1 MTMSVSEAVNS
12 LDFYRRVRPETAMC
26 RFAEERDIDLMTLAT
41 SRPELFSVFTR
52 IGPRLCTQEGA
63 HLWDNYRL
71 AYEQLEEMDAF
82 TTAARHADAI
92 VYSVVDRLTELHK
105 ADLRVPLEEVDNCI
119 TYKKKAGQTSISLDI
134 HEFIDV
140 INLFYK
146 INMNDILGVYL
157 GEFDY
162 VLMTTLGY
170 DAGQMAVLNNTKP
183 ADSIEAAAVSLLD
196 SHIQETHI
204 QKTSAKYLNF
214 WHHLLDTDF
223 IGCTDDK
230 SILYSKPSETVCWNS
245 YTDTQKTIYSTLRN
259 IIFKELNRLPYFGGV
274 TPTEIVCDGIH
285 R

>member
-12 LDFYRRVRPETAMC
+12 LNFYKRASPEAVMFK
-26 RFAEERDIDLMTLAT
+26 FAEEHDIDLMYMVR
-41 SRPELFSVFTR
+41 SRPELYSIFTR
-52 IGPRLCTQEGA
+52 IGPKLCTLEGA
-63 HLWDNYRL
+63 HLWDNYKR

-105 ADLRVPLEEVDNCI
+105 ADLQVPLGEVENCI

-134 HEFIDV
+134 REFIDV

-183 ADSIEAAAVSLLD
+183 ADSMEAAAVSLLD
-196 SHIQETHI
+196 SHI

-223 IGCTDDK
+223 LGSSVDSNAT
-230 SILYSKPSETVCWNS
+230 LYSQPPETVCWNS

-259 IIFKELNRLPYFGGV
+259 IIFKELNQLPYFGGV

>member
-12 LDFYRRVRPETAMC
+12 LNFYKQDWPEAAMFK
-26 RFAEERDIDLMTLAT
+26 FAEEHDIDLMCMARF
-41 SRPELFSVFTR
+41 RPELYSIFTR
-52 IGPRLCTQEGA
+52 IGPKLCTLEGSN
-63 HLWDNYRL
+63 LWDNYRL

-82 TTAARHADAI
+82 TTATRHADAI
-92 VYSVVDRLTELHK
+92 VYSAVDRLTELHK
-105 ADLRVPLEEVDNCI
+105 ADLQVPLEEVENCI

-134 HEFIDV
+134 SEFIDV

-157 GEFDY
+157 GEFDC

-183 ADSIEAAAVSLLD
+183 ADSMKAAAVSLLD
-196 SHIQETHI
+196 SHIK
-204 QKTSAKYLNF
+204 KTSAKYLNF

-223 IGCTDDK
+223 LGSSVDSNAT
-230 SILYSKPSETVCWNS
+230 LYSQPPETVWWNS

-259 IIFKELNRLPYFGGV
+259 IIFKELNQLPYFGGA

>member
-1 MTMSVSEAVNS
+1 MTISEAVNS
-12 LDFYRRVRPETAMC
+12 LNFYNFYKQVRPEAAMFK
-26 RFAEERDIDLMTLAT
+26 FAEEHDIDLMYMAL
-41 SRPELFSVFTR
+41 SRPELYSIFAR
-52 IGPRLCTQEGA
+52 IGPKLCTLEGA
-63 HLWDNYRL
+63 YLWDNYRL

-82 TTAARHADAI
+82 TTATRHADAM
-92 VYSVVDRLTELHK
+92 VYSVVDRLTELYK
-105 ADLRVPLEEVDNCI
+105 ADLRVPLEEVENCI
-119 TYKKKAGQTSISLDI
+119 TYKRKAGQTSISLDI
-134 HEFIDV
+134 REFIDV

-183 ADSIEAAAVSLLD
+183 ADSMEAAAVSLLD
-196 SHIQETHI
+196 SHI

-223 IGCTDDK
+223 LGSSVDSNVT
-230 SILYSKPSETVCWNS
+230 LYSQPPETVRWNS

-259 IIFKELNRLPYFGGV
+259 IVFKELNQLPYFGGV
-274 TPTEIVCDGIH
+274 TPTEIVYDGIH

>member
-1 MTMSVSEAVNS
+1 MTISEAVNS
-12 LDFYRRVRPETAMC
+12 LNFYNFYKQVRPEAAMFK
-26 RFAEERDIDLMTLAT
+26 FAEEHDIDLMYMAL
-41 SRPELFSVFTR
+41 SRPELYSIFAR
-52 IGPRLCTQEGA
+52 IGPKLCTLEGA
-63 HLWDNYRL
+63 YLWDNYRL

-82 TTAARHADAI
+82 TTAARHADAM
-92 VYSVVDRLTELHK
+92 VYSVVDRLTELYK
-105 ADLRVPLEEVDNCI
+105 ADLRVPLEEVENCI
-119 TYKKKAGQTSISLDI
+119 TYKRKAGQTSISLDI
-134 HEFIDV
+134 REFIDV

-183 ADSIEAAAVSLLD
+183 ADSMEAAAVSLLD
-196 SHIQETHI
+196 SHI

-223 IGCTDDK
+223 LGSSVDSNVT
-230 SILYSKPSETVCWNS
+230 LYSQPPETVRWNS

-259 IIFKELNRLPYFGGV
+259 IVFKELNQLPYFGGV
-274 TPTEIVCDGIH
+274 TPTEIVYDGIH

>member
-1 MTMSVSEAVNS
+1 MTMSASEAVNS
-12 LDFYRRVRPETAMC
+12 LNFYKQVRPEAAVFK
-26 RFAEERDIDLMTLAT
+26 FAEEHDIDLTHMAWF
-41 SRPELFSVFTR
+41 RPELYSIFTR
-52 IGPRLCTQEGA
+52 IGPKLCTLEGA
-63 HLWDNYRL
+63 NLWDNYRR

-82 TTAARHADAI
+82 TTATRRADAI

-105 ADLRVPLEEVDNCI
+105 ADLQVPLEEVENCI

-134 HEFIDV
+134 REFIDV

-157 GEFDY
+157 GEFDC
-162 VLMTTLGY
+162 VLMTAFGY

-196 SHIQETHI
+196 SHIQ
-204 QKTSAKYLNF
+204 KTSAKYLNF

-223 IGCTDDK
+223 LGSSVDSNAT
-230 SILYSKPSETVCWNS
+230 LYSQPPETVCWNS

-259 IIFKELNRLPYFGGV
+259 IIFKELNQLPYFGGV
-274 TPTEIVCDGIH
+274 TPTEIVCGGIH

>member
-12 LDFYRRVRPETAMC
+12 LNFYKQVRPEAAMFK
-26 RFAEERDIDLMTLAT
+26 FAEERDIDLMYMAL
-41 SRPELFSVFTR
+41 SRPELYSIFTR
-52 IGPRLCTQEGA
+52 IGPTLCTLEGA
-63 HLWDNYRL
+63 NLWDNYRR
-71 AYEQLEEMDAF
+71 AYAQLEEMDAF
-82 TTAARHADAI
+82 TTATRHADAI
-92 VYSVVDRLTELHK
+92 VYSVVDRLTELYK
-105 ADLRVPLEEVDNCI
+105 ADLQVPLEEVENCI

-134 HEFIDV
+134 REFIDV

-183 ADSIEAAAVSLLD
+183 ADSMEAAAVSLLD
-196 SHIQETHI
+196 SHI

-223 IGCTDDK
+223 LGSSVDSNAT
-230 SILYSKPSETVCWNS
+230 LYSQPPETVCWNR

-259 IIFKELNRLPYFGGV
+259 IIFKELNQLPYFGGV

>member
-12 LDFYRRVRPETAMC
+12 LNFYKQVLPEAAAFK
-26 RFAEERDIDLMTLAT
+26 FAEEHGIDLMHMAM
-41 SRPELFSVFTR
+41 SRPELYSIFTR
-52 IGPRLCTQEGA
+52 IGPKLCTLEGA
-63 HLWDNYRL
+63 PLWDKYRL

-82 TTAARHADAI
+82 TTATRHADAM
-92 VYSVVDRLTELHK
+92 VYSVVDRLTELYK
-105 ADLRVPLEEVDNCI
+105 ADLQVPLEEVENCI

-134 HEFIDV
+134 REFIDV

-162 VLMTTLGY
+162 VLMTMLGY
-170 DAGQMAVLNNTKP
+170 DAGQMAVLNNTTP

-196 SHIQETHI
+196 SHIQ
-204 QKTSAKYLNF
+204 KTSAKYLNV

-223 IGCTDDK
+223 LGSSVDSNAT
-230 SILYSKPSETVCWNS
+230 LYSQPPETLCRNS

-259 IIFKELNRLPYFGGV
+259 ITFKELNQLPYFGGV

>member
-12 LDFYRRVRPETAMC
+12 LNFYKQVRPEAAMFK
-26 RFAEERDIDLMTLAT
+26 FAEERDIDLMYMAL
-41 SRPELFSVFTR
+41 SRPELYSIFTR
-52 IGPRLCTQEGA
+52 IGPTLCTLEGA
-63 HLWDNYRL
+63 NLWDNYRR
-71 AYEQLEEMDAF
+71 AYAQLEEMDAF
-82 TTAARHADAI
+82 TTATRHADAI
-92 VYSVVDRLTELHK
+92 VYSVVDRLAELHK
-105 ADLRVPLEEVDNCI
+105 ADLQVPLEEVEKCI
-119 TYKKKAGQTSISLDI
+119 TYKKKAGQKSISLDI
-134 HEFIDV
+134 NEFIDV

-170 DAGQMAVLNNTKP
+170 DAGQMAVLNSTKP
-183 ADSIEAAAVSLLD
+183 ADSMEAAAVSLLD
-196 SHIQETHI
+196 SHI

-223 IGCTDDK
+223 LGSSVDSNAT
-230 SILYSKPSETVCWNS
+230 LYSRPPETVCWNS

-259 IIFKELNRLPYFGGV
+259 IVFKELNQLPYFGGV

>member
-12 LDFYRRVRPETAMC
+12 LNFYRQVRPEAAVFK
-26 RFAEERDIDLMTLAT
+26 FAEEHDIDLMHMAM
-41 SRPELFSVFTR
+41 SRPELYSIFTG
-52 IGPRLCTQEGA
+52 IGPKLCTLEGSN
-63 HLWDNYRL
+63 LWDNYRL

-82 TTAARHADAI
+82 TTATRRADAMI
-92 VYSVVDRLTELHK
+92 YSVVDRLTELYK
-105 ADLRVPLEEVDNCI
+105 ADLQVPLEEVENCI
-119 TYKKKAGQTSISLDI
+119 TYKKKAGQKSISLDI
-134 HEFIDV
+134 REFIDV

-162 VLMTTLGY
+162 VPMTTLGY

-183 ADSIEAAAVSLLD
+183 ADSMEAAAVSLLD
-196 SHIQETHI
+196 SHI

-223 IGCTDDK
+223 TGCTNDK
-230 SILYSKPSETVCWNS
+230 AIMYSKPSETVCWNS

-259 IIFKELNRLPYFGGV
+259 IIFKELNQLPYFGGA

>member
-1 MTMSVSEAVNS
+1 M
-12 LDFYRRVRPETAMC
+12 
-26 RFAEERDIDLMTLAT
+26 
-41 SRPELFSVFTR
+41 R
-52 IGPRLCTQEGA
+52 IGPKLCTLEGS
-63 HLWDNYRL
+63 HIWDNYKR

-82 TTAARHADAI
+82 TTATRHADAI

-105 ADLRVPLEEVDNCI
+105 ADLQVPLEEVDNCI

-170 DAGQMAVLNNTKP
+170 DAGQMAVLNNTTP
-183 ADSIEAAAVSLLD
+183 ADSMEAAAVSLLD
-196 SHIQETHI
+196 SHIQ
-204 QKTSAKYLNF
+204 KTSAKYLNF
-214 WHHLLDTDF
+214 WYHLLGTDF
-223 IGCTDDK
+223 LGSSVDSNAT
-230 SILYSKPSETVCWNS
+230 LYSQPPETVRWNS

-259 IIFKELNRLPYFGGV
+259 IIFKELNQLPYFGGV

>member
-1 MTMSVSEAVNS
+1 MSVSEAVNS
-12 LDFYRRVRPETAMC
+12 LNFYKQVRPEAAMFK
-26 RFAEERDIDLMTLAT
+26 FAEEHDIDLMYMAL
-41 SRPELFSVFTR
+41 SRPELYSIFTR
-52 IGPRLCTQEGA
+52 IGPKLCTLEGA
-63 HLWDNYRL
+63 NLWDNYSR

-82 TTAARHADAI
+82 STATRHADAI

-105 ADLRVPLEEVDNCI
+105 ADLQVPLEEVENCI
-119 TYKKKAGQTSISLDI
+119 TYRKKAGQTSISLDI
-134 HEFIDV
+134 NEFIDV

-183 ADSIEAAAVSLLD
+183 ADSMEAAAVSLLD
-196 SHIQETHI
+196 SHI

-223 IGCTDDK
+223 IGSSVDSNAT
-230 SILYSKPSETVCWNS
+230 LYSQPPETVCWNN
-245 YTDTQKTIYSTLRN
+245 YTNTQKTIYSTLRN
-259 IIFKELNRLPYFGGV
+259 IIFKELNQLLYFGGV

>member
-12 LDFYRRVRPETAMC
+12 LNFYKQVRPEAAMFK
-26 RFAEERDIDLMTLAT
+26 FAEERDIDLMCMARF
-41 SRPELFSVFTR
+41 RPELFSIFIS
-52 IGPRLCTQEGA
+52 IGPKLSTLEGS
-63 HLWDNYRL
+63 HIWDNYRL

-82 TTAARHADAI
+82 TIATRHADEI

-105 ADLRVPLEEVDNCI
+105 ADLRVPLEEVENCI

-183 ADSIEAAAVSLLD
+183 ADSMEAAAVSLLD
-196 SHIQETHI
+196 SHI

-223 IGCTDDK
+223 IGCTNDK
-230 SILYSKPSETVCWNS
+230 AIMYSKPSETVCWNS

-259 IIFKELNRLPYFGGV
+259 ITFKELNQLPYFGGA
-274 TPTEIVCDGIH
+274 TPAEIVCDGIH